1 MSIRTI
7 RMALWGAVVVA
18 ALGLGGLLA
27 WQSLKPRVNDLGDLI
42 APTDT
47 VGGPFT
53 LKDQNGRVVTRDDL
67 KGKPAAMFFGYT
79 FCPDVCPTTLTE
91 ATQWLKTLGADADRL
106 QVVFVSVDPERDTSE
121 KLKEYLE
128 AFDPRIRGLTGTPE
142 QVAEIVKA
150 YRVYAR
156 KVASGQTYL
165 MDHTAT
171 VYLMNAQQ
179 RFVGAINYQEPT
191 DKALSKLRQLLA
203 RS

>member
-7 RMALWGAVVVA
+7 RLALWGAVVVA
-18 ALGLGGLLA
+18 ALGLGGLFA
-27 WQSLKPRVNDLGDLI
+27 WQSLKPRVNELGDLI

-91 ATQWLKTLGADADRL
+91 ATQWLKTLGADAERL
-106 QVVFVSVDPERDTSE
+106 QVD
-121 KLKEYLE
+121 LE